1 MIRLFHKLFKF
12 FFPEEKPVVVRP
24 FELTME
30 EVVNKNKLKREYA
43 IEYLGEKWILHPNNR
58 VNKVKRSR
66 RKKKAACGN
75 S

>member
-12 FFPEEKPVVVRP
+12 FFPEEKPVIVRP
-24 FELTME
+24 FDLSME

-43 IEYLGEKWILHPNNR
+43 IEYLGEKWLLHPNN
-58 VNKVKRSR
+58 KVKKSR
-66 RKKKAACGN
+66 RKKKAVCGN